1 MTAETLAFQAKVT
14 LWVTATPVPD
24 SAIVAGEFVALL
36 AIVTV
41 PLTAPAFVGENSTVT
56 VADWFGANTSPEVRP
71 LALKPVPDELT
82 LEMVT
87 LAFPLL
93 VTVALNVLL
102 LPTFTFPNARLEVLS
117 PSSLV
122 AVTPVPLNAMTVG
135 EFGALLTIVTEPL
148 TEPAEVGPN
157 TTLNVV
163 LLPAATD
170 KGALIPVILK
180 PVPAT
185 ATEEM
190 AREAFPPF
198 ERVIVCELLVPVLTF
213 PKLALPGVAVICACV
228 AVPLKEIVIDG
239 FEALLTI
246 EIVPLLLPELVG
258 ANCALKVVL
267 WPARTVIGAVSPLM
281 LKPAPVAAA
290 CEIVTLAEPEFV
302 KVMDWLPVLPTF
314 TDPKFTIGGL
324 APS

>member
-1 MTAETLAFQAKVT
+1 
-14 LWVTATPVPD
+14 VPD
-24 SAIVAGEFVALL
+24 IDSVAGEFAASL
-36 AIVTV
+36 AMLTL
-41 PLTAPAFVGENSTVT
+41 PLTAPALLGENSTVT
-56 VADWFGANTSPEVRP
+56 VADWFGANTSPEISP
-71 LALKPVPDELT
+71 LALKPAPDKPT

-102 LPTFTFPNARLEVLS
+102 LPTFTLPNDRLEVLS
-117 PSSLV
+117 PSNFV

-148 TEPAEVGPN
+148 NVPDEVGPN

-170 KGALIPVILK
+170 KGAPIPVILK
-180 PVPAT
+180 PVPVAVM
-185 ATEEM
+185 EEM
-190 AREAFPPF
+190 VRDADPPF
-198 ERVIVCELLVPVLTF
+198 ESVMVCELLVPVVTF
-213 PKLALPGVAVICACV
+213 PKLALLGVAVICACV
-228 AVPLKEIVIDG
+228 AAPLKEIVIDG

-246 EIVPLLLPELVG
+246 EILPLLLPELVG

-267 WPARTVIGAVSPLM
+267 WPAGTVTGAVSPLM
-281 LKPAPVAAA
+281 LKPPPDAAA

-302 KVMDWLPVLPTF
+302 KVMDWLPLLPTF
-314 TDPKFTIGGL
+314 TDPKLTLEGF